1 MQRAIAVL
9 GGNRFVK
16 TSLRST
22 SVKGNGR
29 LKTQDNYRLTSNSEV
44 NFPTPTIGGKDFGG
58 KDKDELHWLTGEIS
72 PDRTPGLRRYLMQEG

>member
-44 NFPTPTIGGKDFGG
+44 NFPIADDWRKGFWRKG
-58 KDKDELHWLTGEIS
+58 
-72 PDRTPGLRRYLMQEG
+72 